1 MYSNRL
7 SVKYKSLIK
16 YFYDHLIV
24 EELKQLRLTVEEAKV
39 SDLIFSVRVQ
49 NVRKH
54 ISEKRILFSVVLETI
69 GFTAILAV
77 IILF

>member
-16 YFYDHLIV
+16 YFYDHLII

>member
-1 MYSNRL
+1 M